1 LIAGLTLVSLL
12 AVALVAVAGNGFGGS
27 SDWAP
32 QQAGAGDCDV
42 STHDADGDGVINSA
56 DGDWDRPFDGSGY
69 GKSEGF
75 GQGNAGSRP
84 MDGSGYG
91 AGQGSGLGQGSGNGM
106 HAGGK

>member
-1 LIAGLTLVSLL
+1 MNKIRNLIAGLTLVSLL

-27 SDWAP
+27 S
-32 QQAGAGDCDV
+32 
-42 STHDADGDGVINSA
+42 
-56 DGDWDRPFDGSGY
+56 DWDRPFDGSGY

-91 AGQGSGLGQGSGNGM
+91 AGQGSGLGQGLGNGM